1 MSLYLVMTELWVHNE
16 HMAGSPQPA
25 ILVSPIAE
33 VTVVGVVGCLH
44 RDQSKEPPVVG
55 TTGAEGEFLCRIGGQ
70 NLTSVTAQAHTVMHD
85 LGGERQLDNHSEQAS
100 YY

>member
-1 MSLYLVMTELWVHNE
+1 MIITVSLYLVVTELWVHNE

-25 ILVSPIAE
+25 LLVSPIAE

-55 TTGAEGEFLCRIGGQ
+55 TTGAEGKFLRRIGSQ
-70 NLTSVTAQAHTVMHD
+70 NLTSVTAQTHAVMHH
-85 LGGERQLDNHSEQAS
+85 LGGEQQ
-100 YY
+100 